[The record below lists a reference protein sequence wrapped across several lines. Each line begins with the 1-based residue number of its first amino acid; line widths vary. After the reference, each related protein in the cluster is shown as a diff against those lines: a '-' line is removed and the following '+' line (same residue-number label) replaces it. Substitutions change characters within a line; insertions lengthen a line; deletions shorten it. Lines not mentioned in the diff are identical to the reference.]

1 MTADELEALTKTIR
15 FDHPYRAARRACM
28 EVLNVVEP
36 MVRSGYLVHTL
47 EVDEWIVTIRRLQR
61 LCRWPQF
68 AMTRSNALE
77 VVDVTIRGLRVIEA
91 MQAAHRAEVLGS

>member
-1 MTADELEALTKTIR
+1 MTADELEALTETTR
-15 FDHPYRAARRACM
+15 FDHPYRAARRACT

-47 EVDEWIVTIRRLQR
+47 EVDEWIVTIRRLRR

-68 AMTRSNALE
+68 AMPRSSALE
-77 VVDVTIRGLRVIEA
+77 TVDVMVRELRSIEA
-91 MQAAHRAEVLGS
+91 MHAAHRAEVLES